1 MNYENKATKQ
11 ELIGILYEM
20 SRDSS
25 ISFIYRCAA
34 REARNL
40 IIDSTTEMQ
49 TEESNT

>member
-25 ISFIYRCAA
+25 IPFIYRCAA
-34 REARNL
+34 REAE
-40 IIDSTTEMQ
+40 I
-49 TEESNT
+49 